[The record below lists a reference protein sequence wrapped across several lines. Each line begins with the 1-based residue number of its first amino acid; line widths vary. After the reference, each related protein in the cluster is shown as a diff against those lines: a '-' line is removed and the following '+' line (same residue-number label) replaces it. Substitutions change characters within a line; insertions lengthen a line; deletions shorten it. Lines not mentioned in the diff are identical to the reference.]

1 MEKGTLLMEKPPYKA
16 LLEALL
22 YLSENPLGWEQL
34 RGVFLDLEK
43 QEFERLMK
51 ELQDNYNQ
59 QGSGLNIL
67 EVAGGYLMG
76 TRPDL
81 DFWISKYQKA
91 RPQKLSRAALETLSI
106 IAYKQPITRAEI
118 EALRG
123 VGVDSITKSL
133 LKRRL
138 IRVLGRKS
146 EPGRPL
152 LYGTTKE
159 FLQYFGLRD
168 LSELPT
174 LKELDELGQ

>member
-1 MEKGTLLMEKPPYKA
+1 MERPPFKA

-22 YLSENPLGWEQL
+22 YLSENPLGWEQV
-34 RGVFLDLEK
+34 RGIYAGLEK
-43 QEFERLMK
+43 SEFELLIK
-51 ELQDNYNQ
+51 ELQDKYNHKD
-59 QGSGLNIL
+59 SGLNIL
-67 EVAGGYLMG
+67 EVAGGYLIG

-106 IAYKQPITRAEI
+106 IAYKQPISRVEI
-118 EALRG
+118 ETLRG
-123 VGVDSITKSL
+123 VNVDGIIKSL

-138 IRVLGRKS
+138 IRILGRKP

-174 LKELDELGQ
+174 LKELDELGP

>member
-1 MEKGTLLMEKPPYKA
+1 MERPPYKV

-22 YLSENPLGWEQL
+22 FLSENPLGWEQV
-34 RGVFLDLEK
+34 RGIFTELEK
-43 QEFERLMK
+43 GEFERLIK
-51 ELQDNYNQ
+51 ELQDKYNHKD
-59 QGSGLNIL
+59 SGLNIT
-67 EVAGGYLMG
+67 EVAGGYIMG

-81 DFWISKYQKA
+81 DNWISKYQKA

-123 VGVDSITKSL
+123 VNVDGLTKSL

-138 IRVLGRKS
+138 IRILGRKP
-146 EPGRPL
+146 ELGRPL

-174 LKELDELGQ
+174 LKELDELGP

>member
-1 MEKGTLLMEKPPYKA
+1 MERPPYRA
-16 LLEALL
+16 LFEALL
-22 YLSENPLGWEQL
+22 FLSDSPLGWEHV
-34 RGVFLDLEK
+34 RGIFENMEK
-43 QEFERLMK
+43 KEFEQIMGELK
-51 ELQDNYNQ
+51 EHYNQ
-59 QGSGLNIL
+59 NESGLMIS
-67 EVAGGYLMG
+67 EMAGGYIMG

-81 DFWISKYQKA
+81 DPWISKYQKS

-106 IAYKQPITRAEI
+106 IAYKQPISRAEI

-123 VGVDSITKSL
+123 VNVDGITKSL
-133 LKRRL
+133 LKRRM
-138 IRVLGRKS
+138 IRILGRKP

-174 LKELDELGQ
+174 LKELDELGK

>member
-1 MEKGTLLMEKPPYKA
+1 MEKPPIKS

-22 YLSENPLGWEQL
+22 FLSENPLTWEQV
-34 RGVFLDLEK
+34 RGVFEQFDK
-43 QEFERLMK
+43 REFEEALQ
-51 ELQDNYNQ
+51 ELKDKYNQ
-59 QGSGLNIL
+59 KDSGLTLL
-67 EVAGGYLMG
+67 EVAGGYVMG
-76 TRPDL
+76 TNPEL
-81 DFWISKYQKA
+81 DVWISQYQKS
-91 RPQKLSRAALETLSI
+91 RPQKLSRPALETLSI
-106 IAYKQPITRAEI
+106 IAYKQPISRAEI

-123 VGVDSITKSL
+123 VNVDGITKSL

-138 IRVLGRKS
+138 IRIVGRKP